1 MQCRT
6 DIVNGILWAGAIVA
20 AAILGSPTFLTM
32 IVLPSLAICSI
43 IFVMPRTKQP
53 KT

>member
-1 MQCRT
+1 
-6 DIVNGILWAGAIVA
+6 
-20 AAILGSPTFLTM
+20 M